1 MSLST
6 PTLKPTNSSSLKNIP
21 PLKDLKNA
29 DNLIESQEKSQEN
42 IDPKIFRKASITSNT
57 TNPTIY
63 KNLITDHKNRYIP
76 KANKEAIE
84 NINKIKEYKWK
95 LGLILLERINNLKQE
110 ISEQRKKIEDKKKE
124 FEKNN
129 VYQNKIE
136 HLQEL
141 IRKEQAE
148 DFPQEYKTN
157 LKLINQKKALEEQI
171 NGIEKKRQELKNNMK
186 KKYQIMLELKDN
198 LKKSL
203 EELKVVDNQINSR
216 KFIFDQED
224 SQKEK
229 QRAMSQKLFYREK
242 DKLHL
247 SQTILDN
254 IKQNILIND
263 ENNNNKSRMNN
274 N

>member
-1 MSLST
+1 
-6 PTLKPTNSSSLKNIP
+6 
-21 PLKDLKNA
+21 
-29 DNLIESQEKSQEN
+29 
-42 IDPKIFRKASITSNT
+42 
-57 TNPTIY
+57 
-63 KNLITDHKNRYIP
+63 
-76 KANKEAIE
+76 
-84 NINKIKEYKWK
+84 
-95 LGLILLERINNLKQE
+95 
-110 ISEQRKKIEDKKKE
+110 
-124 FEKNN
+124 
-129 VYQNKIE
+129 
-136 HLQEL
+136 
-141 IRKEQAE
+141 
-148 DFPQEYKTN
+148 
-157 LKLINQKKALEEQI
+157 
-171 NGIEKKRQELKNNMK
+171 MK

>member
-1 MSLST
+1 M
-6 PTLKPTNSSSLKNIP
+6 
-21 PLKDLKNA
+21 
-29 DNLIESQEKSQEN
+29 
-42 IDPKIFRKASITSNT
+42 
-57 TNPTIY
+57 
-63 KNLITDHKNRYIP
+63 
-76 KANKEAIE
+76 
-84 NINKIKEYKWK
+84 
-95 LGLILLERINNLKQE
+95 ERINNLKQE

-171 NGIEKKRQELKNNMK
+171 NDIEKKRQELKNNMK

>member
-136 HLQEL
+136 RLQEL

-171 NGIEKKRQELKNNMK
+171 NDIEKKRQELKNNMK